1 MTLGVFGPRESREL
15 FSKYLGQRRLNA
27 EPEAVD
33 ALIEHCAGLPL
44 TLAIVAARAE
54 RAPGLL
60 LEDIATE
67 LRAEHQRL
75 EELDVREDTKVWAVF
90 SRSYHAL
97 SPPAARLFRLLS
109 LPPRPDITLAA
120 AADLA
125 GISEQQARTLFD
137 ELVRA
142 NLVEQPYPDRYN
154 LHELL
159 RAYAAECAAQDET
172 EDDRRAALRRLSDH

>member
-1 MTLGVFGPRESREL
+1 MALGVFGPRESREL
-15 FSKYLGQRRLNA
+15 FSNYLGEQRLNA
-27 EPEAVD
+27 EPEAVS

-54 RAPGLL
+54 RDPDLP
-60 LEDIATE
+60 LEDIAAE
-67 LRAEHQRL
+67 LRAERQRL
-75 EELDVREDTKVWAVF
+75 DELDVGGDTRVWAVF

-109 LPPRPDITLAA
+109 LPPRPDISLAA

-125 GISEQQARTLFD
+125 GISQPQARTLFD

-142 NLVEQPYPDRYN
+142 NLVDQPYPESYN
-154 LHELL
+154 VHELL

-172 EDDRRAALRRLSDH
+172 EDDRRTALRRLHG